1 MFKNGTY
8 RQAIHCFE
16 RAGLQQERNVAF
28 AYSLQ
33 EEAYLL
39 ADASVIRNATFK
51 QAAEAF
57 LQCAESTQITD
68 EARAY
73 YRQGGRCLTESGDH
87 ERAGSFF
94 LSAEEYT
101 ASAQAYRKADMFE
114 RAVHVVKQYE
124 VEPDVATSIVSVA
137 KLHYFKEDEVE

>member
-1 MFKNGTY
+1 M
-8 RQAIHCFE
+8 
-16 RAGLQQERNVAF
+16 
-28 AYSLQ
+28 
-33 EEAYLL
+33 
-39 ADASVIRNATFK
+39 
-51 QAAEAF
+51 
-57 LQCAESTQITD
+57 
-68 EARAY
+68 
-73 YRQGGRCLTESGDH
+73 TESGDH

-94 LSAEEYT
+94 LFAEEYT